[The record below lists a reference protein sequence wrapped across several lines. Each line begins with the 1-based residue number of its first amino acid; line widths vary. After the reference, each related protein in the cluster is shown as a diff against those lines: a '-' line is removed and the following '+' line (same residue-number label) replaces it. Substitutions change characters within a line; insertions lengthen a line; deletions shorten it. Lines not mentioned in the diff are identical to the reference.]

1 MSEPR
6 KLEVLR
12 AIVEDYVHSR
22 EPVGSKAL
30 VERHHLG
37 VSSAT
42 IRNDMAVLEEE
53 GLIAA
58 PHTSA
63 GRIPTDKGYRLF
75 VDRISQVKP
84 LSAAERRAI
93 HSLLEGPDDVDDIL
107 ERTVRLLSQLTNQVA
122 VVQYPPHSNRA
133 LVRHVEFVLLAPP
146 KQVLVVLIADTGSV
160 GQKVI
165 DAGSDVSNEA
175 LMLLRSR
182 FLGSIAATQM
192 ALLPQVLPSVVALCP
207 PELRSLAQTL
217 AQGGLQSLSDTSREE
232 RILMAGT
239 ANLARSNVDFPLSI
253 GPVLEALEE
262 QVVMLRL
269 LSDMGGM
276 IPRGVTVS
284 IGRENPYDGLAEAS
298 VVATGYGSGG
308 AKVGGILGPTRMDY
322 PPTTMAAVRAVA
334 RYLSRILGG

>member
-42 IRNDMAVLEEE
+42 IRNDMAALEDE
-53 GLIAA
+53 GLIMA

-75 VDRISQVKP
+75 VDQISAVKP
-84 LSAAERRAI
+84 LSHAERRAI
-93 HSLLEGPDDVDDIL
+93 QALLEGSEDLDDVLD
-107 ERTVRLLSQLTNQVA
+107 RTVRLLSQLTNQVA
-122 VVQYPPHSNRA
+122 VVQYPLLSRA
-133 LVRHVEFVLLAPP
+133 RVRHIEFVLLAPR
-146 KQVLVVLIADTGSV
+146 KVLMVLIADSGKVEQRVIDV
-160 GQKVI
+160 GQDLPD
-165 DAGSDVSNEA
+165 DALAE
-175 LMLLRSR
+175 LRSR
-182 FLGSIAATQM
+182 FLASLSGTPLS
-192 ALLPQVLPSVVALCP
+192 LLPQLLPSVVASCP
-207 PELRSLAQTL
+207 PARRGAAQALARGLEAL
-217 AQGGLQSLSDTSREE
+217 ATSGREE
-232 RILMAGT
+232 RMVMAGT

-269 LSDMGGM
+269 LSEMAED
-276 IPRGVTVS
+276 PRGVTVS

-298 VVATGYGSGG
+298 VVATGYGPDAT
-308 AKVGGILGPTRMDY
+308 AKVGVLGPTRMDS
-322 PPTTMAAVRAVA
+322 PTTMAAGRPVA
-334 RYLSRILGG
+334 RYLSRILGP

>member
-1 MSEPR
+1 VSEPR

-42 IRNDMAVLEEE
+42 IRNDMAALEDE
-53 GLIAA
+53 GLITA

-75 VDRISQVKP
+75 VDQISAVKP
-84 LSAAERRAI
+84 LSQAERRAI
-93 HSLLEGPDDVDDIL
+93 QSLLEGSDDLDDVL

-122 VVQYPPHSNRA
+122 VVQYPHLSRA
-133 LVRHVEFVLLAPP
+133 LVRHIEFVLLAPR
-146 KQVLVVLIADTGSV
+146 QVLIVLIADTGKV
-160 GQKVI
+160 DQRVI
-165 DAGSDVSNEA
+165 DAGQDLGDDA
-175 LMLLRSR
+175 LAALRTR
-182 FLGSIAATQM
+182 FLMGLSGTPLSQ
-192 ALLPQVLPSVVALCP
+192 LPHVLPSVVASCEP
-207 PELRSLAQTL
+207 SRRNVAQALARGLEGL
-217 AQGGLQSLSDTSREE
+217 AHSSREE
-232 RILMAGT
+232 RMVMAGT

-269 LSDMGGM
+269 LSEMAQD
-276 IPRGVTVS
+276 PRGVTVS

-298 VVATGYGSGG
+298 VVATGYGPDSSSKIG
-308 AKVGGILGPTRMDY
+308 VLGPTRMDY
-322 PPTTMAAVRAVA
+322 PTSMAAVRAVA
-334 RYLSRILGG
+334 RYLSRILGPGG

>member
-42 IRNDMAVLEEE
+42 IRNDMAALEDE
-53 GLIAA
+53 GLITA

-75 VDRISQVKP
+75 VDQISAVKP
-84 LSAAERRAI
+84 LSQAERRAI
-93 HSLLEGPDDVDDIL
+93 QSLLEGSDDLDDVLD
-107 ERTVRLLSQLTNQVA
+107 RTVRLLSQLTNQVA
-122 VVQYPPHSNRA
+122 VVQYPHLSRA
-133 LVRHVEFVLLAPP
+133 LVRHIEFVLLAPR
-146 KQVLVVLIADTGSV
+146 QVLVVLIANTGKVEQRVIDV
-160 GQKVI
+160 GQELGE
-165 DAGSDVSNEA
+165 DALAS
-175 LMLLRSR
+175 LRAR
-182 FLGSIAATQM
+182 FLGSVSGTPLT
-192 ALLPQVLPSVVALCP
+192 LLPQTLQAVAAACSPGQRHAAQALCRGL
-207 PELRSLAQTL
+207 EALAQ
-217 AQGGLQSLSDTSREE
+217 SSREE
-232 RILMAGT
+232 RMVMAGT

-262 QVVMLRL
+262 QVVMLQL
-269 LSDMGGM
+269 LGDMAQD
-276 IPRGVTVS
+276 PRGVTVS

-298 VVATGYGSGG
+298 VVATGYGPDST
-308 AKVGGILGPTRMDY
+308 AKIGVLGPTRMDY
-322 PPTTMAAVRAVA
+322 PTTMAAVRAVA
-334 RYLSRILGG
+334 RYLSRILGP

>member
-75 VDRISQVKP
+75 VDRISAVKP

-93 HSLLEGPDDVDDIL
+93 HSLLEGPDELEDIL

-122 VVQYPPHSNRA
+122 VVQYPHLSRA
-133 LVRHVEFVLLAPP
+133 RVRHVEFVLLAPR
-146 KQVLVVLIADTGSV
+146 QVLVVLIADTGNV
-160 GQKVI
+160 EQKVI
-165 DAGSDVSNEA
+165 DVGADVSDEA
-175 LMLLRSR
+175 LTELRAR
-182 FLGSIAATQM
+182 FLGSISGSQLDLM
-192 ALLPQVLPSVVALCP
+192 QQVLPSVVALCP
-207 PELRSLAQTL
+207 PALRGLAQVL
-217 AQGGLQSLSDTSREE
+217 AHGLEKLTSSSREE

-269 LSDMGGM
+269 LSDMGDD
-276 IPRGVTVS
+276 PRGVTVS
-284 IGRENPYDGLAEAS
+284 IGRENPYDGLSEAS
-298 VVATGYGSGG
+298 VVATGYGPGTN
-308 AKVGGILGPTRMDY
+308 AKIGVLGPTRMDY
-322 PPTTMAAVRAVA
+322 PTTMAAVRAVA

>member
-42 IRNDMAVLEEE
+42 IRNDMAALEDE
-53 GLIAA
+53 GLITA

-75 VDRISQVKP
+75 VDQISAVKP
-84 LSAAERRAI
+84 LSQAERRAI
-93 HSLLEGPDDVDDIL
+93 QSLLEGSDDLDDVL

-122 VVQYPPHSNRA
+122 VVQYPHLSRA
-133 LVRHVEFVLLAPP
+133 MVRHIEFVLLAPR
-146 KQVLVVLIADTGSV
+146 QVLIVLIANTGKVEQRVIDV
-160 GQKVI
+160 GQEI
-165 DAGSDVSNEA
+165 GDDVLAS
-175 LMLLRSR
+175 LRTR
-182 FLGSIAATQM
+182 FLKSLTGTPLS
-192 ALLPQVLPSVVALCP
+192 LLPQALPAVVASCEPVRRNAAQALSRGL
-207 PELRSLAQTL
+207 EALAN
-217 AQGGLQSLSDTSREE
+217 SSREE
-232 RILMAGT
+232 RMVMAGT
-239 ANLARSNVDFPLSI
+239 ANLARSNLDFPLSI

-262 QVVMLRL
+262 QVIMLRL
-269 LSDMGGM
+269 LSDMAQD
-276 IPRGVTVS
+276 PRGVTVS

-298 VVATGYGSGG
+298 VVATGYGPGSS
-308 AKVGGILGPTRMDY
+308 AKVGVLGPTRMDY
-322 PPTTMAAVRAVA
+322 PTTMAAVRAVA
-334 RYLSRILGG
+334 RYLSRILGP

>member
-122 VVQYPPHSNRA
+122 VVQYPHSSRA
-133 LVRHVEFVLLAPP
+133 VVRHVEFVLLAP

-165 DAGSDVSNEA
+165 DAGSDVANEA

-182 FLGSIAATQM
+182 FLGSIAGTQLD
-192 ALLPQVLPSVVALCP
+192 LLPQVLPSVVALCP
-207 PELRSLAQTL
+207 PELRGLAQTL
-217 AQGGLQSLSDTSREE
+217 AHGLQSLSDNSREE

-253 GPVLEALEE
+253 GSP
-262 QVVMLRL
+262 
-269 LSDMGGM
+269 
-276 IPRGVTVS
+276 
-284 IGRENPYDGLAEAS
+284 
-298 VVATGYGSGG
+298 
-308 AKVGGILGPTRMDY
+308 
-322 PPTTMAAVRAVA
+322 
-334 RYLSRILGG
+334 

>member
-1 MSEPR
+1 VSEPR

-42 IRNDMAVLEEE
+42 IRNDMAALEDE
-53 GLIAA
+53 GLITA

-75 VDRISQVKP
+75 VDQISAVKP
-84 LSAAERRAI
+84 LSPAERRAI
-93 HSLLEGPDDVDDIL
+93 QTLLEGSDDLDDVL

-122 VVQYPPHSNRA
+122 VVQYPHLSRA
-133 LVRHVEFVLLAPP
+133 TIRHIEFVLLGPR
-146 KQVLVVLIADTGSV
+146 QVLVVLIANTGKV
-160 GQKVI
+160 EQKVVDI
-165 DAGSDVSNEA
+165 GQDVADDTLAGI
-175 LMLLRSR
+175 RGR
-182 FLGSIAATQM
+182 FLGS
-192 ALLPQVLPSVVALCP
+192 
-207 PELRSLAQTL
+207 LAGTPLSQLT
-217 AQGGLQSLSDTSREE
+217 QSLPAVVSGISVGQRQAAQALAHGLEILAHSSRED
-232 RILMAGT
+232 RMVMAGT

-269 LSDMGGM
+269 LSEMAQD
-276 IPRGVTVS
+276 PRGVTVS

-298 VVATGYGSGG
+298 VVATAYGPDST
-308 AKVGGILGPTRMDY
+308 AKIGVLGPTRMDY
-322 PPTTMAAVRAVA
+322 PTTMAAVRAVA
-334 RYLSRILGG
+334 RYLSRILGP

>member
-42 IRNDMAVLEEE
+42 IRNDMAALEDE
-53 GLIAA
+53 GLITA

-75 VDRISQVKP
+75 VDQISAVKP
-84 LSAAERRAI
+84 LSQAERRAI
-93 HSLLEGPDDVDDIL
+93 QSLLEGSDDLDDVLD
-107 ERTVRLLSQLTNQVA
+107 RTVRLLSQLTNQVA
-122 VVQYPPHSNRA
+122 VVQYPHLSRA
-133 LVRHVEFVLLAPP
+133 LIRHIEFVLLAPR
-146 KQVLVVLIADTGSV
+146 KVLVVLIANSGNVEQRVIDV
-160 GQKVI
+160 GQDLAD
-165 DAGSDVSNEA
+165 DALSA
-175 LMLLRSR
+175 LRTR
-182 FLGSIAATQM
+182 FLG
-192 ALLPQVLPSVVALCP
+192 
-207 PELRSLAQTL
+207 TL
-217 AQGGLQSLSDTSREE
+217 AGTPLARLGQALPAVVSSVSPGERPAAQALAHTLEILAHSSRED
-232 RILMAGT
+232 RMVMAGT

-269 LSDMGGM
+269 LSDMAQDH
-276 IPRGVTVS
+276 RGVAVS

-298 VVATGYGSGG
+298 VVATGYGPDSV
-308 AKVGGILGPTRMDY
+308 AKIGILGPTRMDY
-322 PPTTMAAVRAVA
+322 PNTMAAVRAVA
-334 RYLSRILGG
+334 RYLSRILGP

>member
-42 IRNDMAVLEEE
+42 IRNDMAALEEE
-53 GLIAA
+53 GLITA

-75 VDRISQVKP
+75 VDQISAVKP

-93 HSLLEGPDDVDDIL
+93 QSLLEGSDDLDDVLD
-107 ERTVRLLSQLTNQVA
+107 RTVRLLSQLTNQVA
-122 VVQYPPHSNRA
+122 VVQYPHLSRA
-133 LVRHVEFVLLAPP
+133 LVRHIEFVLLAPR
-146 KQVLVVLIADTGSV
+146 KVLVVLIANSGKVEQRVIDV
-160 GQKVI
+160 GQ
-165 DAGSDVSNEA
+165 DLGDEA
-175 LMLLRSR
+175 LAGLRAR
-182 FLGSIAATQM
+182 FLGSRAGTPLSQLAQS
-192 ALLPQVLPSVVALCP
+192 LPGVVATAGP
-207 PELRSLAQTL
+207 GQRQAAQALAV
-217 AQGGLQSLSDTSREE
+217 GLEHLGQSSREE
-232 RILMAGT
+232 RMVMAGT

-269 LSDMGGM
+269 LSEMAQD
-276 IPRGVTVS
+276 PRGVAVS

-298 VVATGYGSGG
+298 VVATGYGPDSV
-308 AKVGGILGPTRMDY
+308 AKIGVLGPTRMDY
-322 PPTTMAAVRAVA
+322 PTTMAAVRAVA
-334 RYLSRILGG
+334 RYLSRILGP

>member
-42 IRNDMAVLEEE
+42 IRNDMAALEDE
-53 GLIAA
+53 GLITA

-75 VDRISQVKP
+75 VDQISAVKP
-84 LSAAERRAI
+84 LSQAERRAI
-93 HSLLEGPDDVDDIL
+93 QALLEGSEDLDDIL
-107 ERTVRLLSQLTNQVA
+107 DRTVRLLSHLTNQVA
-122 VVQYPPHSNRA
+122 VVQYPLLSRA
-133 LVRHVEFVLLAPP
+133 RVRHIEFVLLAPR
-146 KQVLVVLIADTGSV
+146 KVLVVLIADTGKVEQRVIDV
-160 GQKVI
+160 GQDI
-165 DAGSDVSNEA
+165 PDDALAE
-175 LMLLRSR
+175 LRTR
-182 FLGSIAATQM
+182 FLASLSGTPLS
-192 ALLPQVLPSVVALCP
+192 LLPQLLPAVVAGGP
-207 PELRSLAQTL
+207 PARRGPAQALARGLEAL
-217 AQGGLQSLSDTSREE
+217 ATSSREE
-232 RILMAGT
+232 RMVMAGT

-269 LSDMGGM
+269 LSEMAEH
-276 IPRGVTVS
+276 PRGVTVS

-298 VVATGYGSGG
+298 VVATAYGPDAT
-308 AKVGGILGPTRMDY
+308 AKVGVLGPTRMDY
-322 PPTTMAAVRAVA
+322 PTTMAAVRAVA
-334 RYLSRILGG
+334 RYLSRILGP

>member
-42 IRNDMAVLEEE
+42 IRNDMALLEEE

-75 VDRISQVKP
+75 VDRISAVKP

-93 HSLLEGPDDVDDIL
+93 HSLLEGSDDVEDIL

-122 VVQYPPHSNRA
+122 VVQYPHSNRA
-133 LVRHVEFVLLAPP
+133 RVRHIEFVLLAPR
-146 KQVLVVLIADTGSV
+146 QVLVVLIADSG
-160 GQKVI
+160 KVEQRVV
-165 DAGSDVSNEA
+165 DAGTDTSDEDLTA
-175 LMLLRSR
+175 LRAR
-182 FLGSIAATQM
+182 FLSSISGAPVEHLAQLAA
-192 ALLPQVLPSVVALCP
+192 PVVALCP
-207 PELRSLAQTL
+207 PAQQGLASVL
-217 AQGGLQSLSDTSREE
+217 ARGLEKLAESSRDE
-232 RILMAGT
+232 RMMMAGT

-269 LSDMGGM
+269 LSDMAED
-276 IPRGVTVS
+276 PRGVTVS
-284 IGRENPYDGLAEAS
+284 IGRENPYDGLSEAS
-298 VVATGYGSGG
+298 VIATGYGPGSA
-308 AKVGGILGPTRMDY
+308 AKIGILGPTRMDY
-322 PPTTMAAVRAVA
+322 PSSMAAVRAVA
-334 RYLSRILGG
+334 RYLSRILGS

>member
-6 KLEVLR
+6 KLQVLR

-42 IRNDMAVLEEE
+42 IRNDMALLEEE

-75 VDRISQVKP
+75 VDRISEVKP

-93 HSLLEGPDDVDDIL
+93 HSLLEGPDDVEDIL

-122 VVQYPPHSNRA
+122 VVQYPHLSRA
-133 LVRHVEFVLLAPP
+133 RVRHIEFVLLAPR
-146 KQVLVVLIADTGSV
+146 QVLVVLIADSG
-160 GQKVI
+160 KVEQGVVHVAA
-165 DAGSDVSNEA
+165 DAADEELMA
-175 LMLLRSR
+175 LRAR
-182 FLGSIAATQM
+182 FLGSIAGSQLDLM
-192 ALLPQVLPSVVALCP
+192 PQVLPSVVALCP
-207 PELRSLAQTL
+207 PALRNLAGAL
-217 AQGGLQSLSDTSREE
+217 ALGLERLAERSRDE
-232 RILMAGT
+232 RMVMAGT

-269 LSDMGGM
+269 LSDMAED
-276 IPRGVTVS
+276 PRGVTVS
-284 IGRENPYDGLAEAS
+284 IGRENPYDGLSEAS
-298 VVATGYGSGG
+298 VVATGYGPGSS
-308 AKVGGILGPTRMDY
+308 AKIGILGPTRMDY
-322 PPTTMAAVRAVA
+322 PNTMAAVRAVA

>member
-42 IRNDMAVLEEE
+42 IRNDMAALEDE
-53 GLIAA
+53 GLITA

-75 VDRISQVKP
+75 VDQISAVKP
-84 LSAAERRAI
+84 LSQAERRAI
-93 HSLLEGPDDVDDIL
+93 QSLLEGSDDLDDVLD
-107 ERTVRLLSQLTNQVA
+107 RTVRLLSQLTNQVA
-122 VVQYPPHSNRA
+122 VVQYPHLSRA
-133 LVRHVEFVLLAPP
+133 TIRHIEFVLLAPR
-146 KQVLVVLIADTGSV
+146 QVLLVLIATTGKVEQRVIDV
-160 GQKVI
+160 GQDLGEDSI
-165 DAGSDVSNEA
+165 AS
-175 LMLLRSR
+175 LRTH
-182 FLGSIAATQM
+182 FLGSLAGIPLSRLA
-192 ALLPQVLPSVVALCP
+192 
-207 PELRSLAQTL
+207 RSLPGVVSAVAPGQRSAAQALAHGLETL
-217 AQGGLQSLSDTSREE
+217 AHSSRED
-232 RILMAGT
+232 RMVMAGT

-262 QVVMLRL
+262 QVVLLRL
-269 LSDMGGM
+269 LSDMAQD
-276 IPRGVTVS
+276 PRGVTVS

-298 VVATGYGSGG
+298 VVATAYGPDST
-308 AKVGGILGPTRMDY
+308 AKVGVLGPTRMDY
-322 PPTTMAAVRAVA
+322 PTTMAAVRAVA
-334 RYLSRILGG
+334 RYLSRILGQ

>member
-1 MSEPR
+1 VSEPR

-42 IRNDMAVLEEE
+42 IRNDMAALEDE
-53 GLIAA
+53 GLITA

-75 VDRISQVKP
+75 VDQISAVKP
-84 LSAAERRAI
+84 LSQAERRAI
-93 HSLLEGPDDVDDIL
+93 QSLLEGSDDLDDVL

-122 VVQYPPHSNRA
+122 VVQYPHLSRA
-133 LVRHVEFVLLAPP
+133 IIRHIEFVLLAPRR
-146 KQVLVVLIADTGSV
+146 VLVVLIANTGKVEQRVTDV
-160 GQKVI
+160 GQDLGE
-165 DAGSDVSNEA
+165 DAIAA
-175 LMLLRSR
+175 LRTH
-182 FLGSIAATQM
+182 FLGSLSGTPLSQLTQ
-192 ALLPQVLPSVVALCP
+192 LLPAVVSSVSHGQRAAAQALAHGL
-207 PELRSLAQTL
+207 ETL
-217 AQGGLQSLSDTSREE
+217 SHSSRED
-232 RILMAGT
+232 RMVMAGT

-269 LSDMGGM
+269 LSEMAQD
-276 IPRGVTVS
+276 PRGVTVS
-284 IGRENPYDGLAEAS
+284 IGRENPYVGLAEAS
-298 VVATGYGSGG
+298 VVATAYGPDST
-308 AKVGGILGPTRMDY
+308 AKIGVLGPTRMDY
-322 PPTTMAAVRAVA
+322 PTTMAAVRAVA
-334 RYLSRILGG
+334 RYLSRILGP

>member
-1 MSEPR
+1 MLSAKCGDPWRSRGDRSQGPWQSSGGGAMSEPR

-93 HSLLEGPDDVDDIL
+93 HSLLEGPDDVEDIL

-122 VVQYPPHSNRA
+122 VVQYPHLSRA
-133 LVRHVEFVLLAPP
+133 RVRH
-146 KQVLVVLIADTGSV
+146 
-160 GQKVI
+160 
-165 DAGSDVSNEA
+165 
-175 LMLLRSR
+175 
-182 FLGSIAATQM
+182 
-192 ALLPQVLPSVVALCP
+192 
-207 PELRSLAQTL
+207 
-217 AQGGLQSLSDTSREE
+217 
-232 RILMAGT
+232 
-239 ANLARSNVDFPLSI
+239 
-253 GPVLEALEE
+253 
-262 QVVMLRL
+262 
-269 LSDMGGM
+269 
-276 IPRGVTVS
+276 
-284 IGRENPYDGLAEAS
+284 
-298 VVATGYGSGG
+298 
-308 AKVGGILGPTRMDY
+308 
-322 PPTTMAAVRAVA
+322 
-334 RYLSRILGG
+334 

>member
-42 IRNDMAVLEEE
+42 IRNDMAALEDE
-53 GLIAA
+53 GLITA

-75 VDRISQVKP
+75 VDQISAVKP
-84 LSAAERRAI
+84 LSADD
-93 HSLLEGPDDVDDIL
+93 LDDVLD
-107 ERTVRLLSQLTNQVA
+107 RTVRLLAQLTNQVA
-122 VVQYPPHSNRA
+122 VVQYPHLSRA
-133 LVRHVEFVLLAPP
+133 LVRHIEFVLLAPR
-146 KQVLVVLIADTGSV
+146 KVLVVLIANSGKVEQRVIDV
-160 GQKVI
+160 GQ
-165 DAGSDVSNEA
+165 DLGDDVLAA
-175 LMLLRSR
+175 LRTR
-182 FLGSIAATQM
+182 FLG
-192 ALLPQVLPSVVALCP
+192 ALAGTPLSQLSQALPAVVAAAAP
-207 PELRSLAQTL
+207 SQRQAAHALAHGLEGL
-217 AQGGLQSLSDTSREE
+217 AHNSRED
-232 RILMAGT
+232 RMVMAGT

-269 LSDMGGM
+269 LSEMAQDH
-276 IPRGVTVS
+276 RGVAVS

-298 VVATGYGSGG
+298 VVSTGYGPYSA
-308 AKVGGILGPTRMDY
+308 AKVGILGPTRMDY
-322 PPTTMAAVRAVA
+322 PTTMAAVRAVA
-334 RYLSRILGG
+334 RYLSRILGP